1 MLVWPFL
8 QSLIIHHPLNKINSM
23 TDQHV
28 FFFFI
33 VQGIPPQEEWNLDPN
48 ASYVYYCANETI
60 HGMSVSFT
68 SIVVNLFQ
76 GASEI

>member
-1 MLVWPFL
+1 
-8 QSLIIHHPLNKINSM
+8 M

-28 FFFFI
+28 FFFI

-60 HGMSVSFT
+60 HGMSVSLT
-68 SIVVNLFQ
+68 SFVVNLFQ
-76 GASEI
+76 GAPEI